1 MIISNQI
8 IQMREIQEIY
18 SYIIYVITHR
28 KISKY
33 AINFEIEYDIG
44 YYSTTSNEI
53 N

>member
-1 MIISNQI
+1 
-8 IQMREIQEIY
+8 MREIQEIY
-18 SYIIYVITHR
+18 SYI
-28 KISKY
+28 KY